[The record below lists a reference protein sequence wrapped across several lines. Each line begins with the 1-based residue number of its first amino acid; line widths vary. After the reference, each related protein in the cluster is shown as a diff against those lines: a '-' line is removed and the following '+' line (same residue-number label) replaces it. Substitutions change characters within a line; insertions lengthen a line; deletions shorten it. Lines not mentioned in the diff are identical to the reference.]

1 MLAVVNIKWAVLHK
15 VNHHC
20 YLRFIKRKVN
30 ANREQNLSSLL
41 EQLCRDAALLTQ
53 KYKDFLK
60 RQNVWRIFFVG
71 FLLFRDCVRGW
82 ASHVT
87 WKSSRFSVSELVF
100 LYIF

>member
-60 RQNVWRIFFVG
+60 RQKILADFFR
-71 FLLFRDCVRGW
+71 LFF
-82 ASHVT
+82 A
-87 WKSSRFSVSELVF
+87 F
-100 LYIF
+100 